1 MKKEN
6 LKTKRVDE
14 DDIPEEIDFSKA
26 IKNPFAKLLKQQV
39 TINLA
44 NFVVDYFKKES
55 EEVGVPYQTLINLY
69 LMKCVEEKRKI
80 TDVLCE
86 TIST

>member
-6 LKTKRVDE
+6 LKSQSVDYE
-14 DDIPEEIDFSKA
+14 DIPERIDFSNA

-44 NFVVDYFKKES
+44 NTVVEYFKQQSK
-55 EEVGVPYQTLINLY
+55 EVGIPYQTLINLY
-69 LMKCVEEKRKI
+69 LIQCVDEKKKI
-80 TDVLCE
+80 NV
-86 TIST
+86 SWK